1 VLLTTI
7 TALLAAALFG
17 VSTAFQHRSA
27 ALVSDGSQASERLGG
42 FMARTLRHPLWII
55 GAIADIGGFALHAL
69 ALRLGPL
76 TVVQPLLVSSIVVA
90 VVLRQLLERRW
101 PRRSE
106 LVWATALTIG
116 LVLFLTISTPA
127 GVVAQPADPVP
138 AAVVGLLIGL
148 GVLGFFACGRRYTG
162 SAAAALLGTATGL
175 SYAAVAGLLKQDMGL
190 LSRGVGTLAGS
201 WSLYALVGVG
211 AFSVVVNQ
219 LAYRAGPLS
228 SSLPT
233 IMTVDALVSLVIGAS
248 VFDEGF
254 RNGPA
259 DLLVEAVGLALMLA
273 ASVGLA
279 RSGREPAG
287 APERRPAP
295 VTRCAPLQVVPPFS
309 C

>member
-27 ALVSDGSQASERLGG
+27 ALVSDGTQACERLGG
-42 FMARTLRHPLWII
+42 FMASTLRHPLWII
-55 GAIADIGGFALHAL
+55 GIIADIGGFALHAL
-69 ALRLGPL
+69 ALRAGPL
-76 TVVQPLLVSSIVVA
+76 TVVQPLLVSSIVFA

-106 LVWATALTIG
+106 LVWASALTIG
-116 LVLFLTISTPA
+116 LVLFLTISTPT
-127 GVVAQPADPVP
+127 GVVVQPADPVP
-138 AAVVGLLIGL
+138 AFVVGVLIGL
-148 GVLGFFACGRRYTG
+148 GVLGFFACGRHYTG

-175 SYAAVAGLLKQDMGL
+175 SYAAVAGLLKQDMSL
-190 LSRGVGTLAGS
+190 LNRGVGTLAGS

-233 IMTVDALVSLVIGAS
+233 MMTVDALVSLVIGAS

-254 RNGPA
+254 RSGPA
-259 DLLVEAVGLALMLA
+259 DLLGEAVGLALMLA
-273 ASVGLA
+273 AAVGLT
-279 RSGREPAG
+279 RSGTPGVVQGE
-287 APERRPAP
+287 
-295 VTRCAPLQVVPPFS
+295 LQVHPLGARIGAAGS
-309 C
+309 LS